1 MKKTN
6 EKLMKQKKIL
16 MPEGKEITIFAPD
29 DSKMKLVRINAVTE
43 IEVPIDMADD
53 EARDRFRH
61 KMENQFKLNYRK
73 RNIQV

>member
-6 EKLMKQKKIL
+6 ERLMKQKKLL
-16 MPEGKEITIFAPD
+16 MPEGKQLTVMAPD

-43 IEVPIDMADD
+43 IEVDKDIPDD
-53 EARDRFRH
+53 EARDRFRR
-61 KMENQFKLNYRK
+61 KMEYQFSQDIRK